1 MVILL
6 KLFRW
11 SNIELTLYPNQN
23 PILNACRI
31 KPEMV
36 KRQWLTAVSRAE
48 PHSFGVLYN
57 SIYRQISNTCTISY
71 HPDWWSIWMENII
84 EIFRLISFR
93 FWLYRMY
100 SLIIF
105 LFERSWRKEIIMGQ
119 SNGSARI
126 TTAII
131 ISYEKMLPALH
142 RSHHNEEK
150 HQFLRCEFGENQF
163 CFNPPYYWKFN
174 PLLCI
179 LKLKIIVSIENWD
192 LVASHCFWEHS
203 PGESRHKKA
212 CTIEKH
218 GFPRVLALETMVS
231 FQYYWSFYN
240 FYSTKRDPMLKKC
253 EWFPLSSFE
262 GF

>member
-93 FWLYRMY
+93 SWLYRMY

-105 LFERSWRKEIIMGQ
+105 LFVRSWRKEVIMGQ

-179 LKLKIIVSIENWD
+179 LKLKMIISIENWD
-192 LVASHCFWEHS
+192 LVAL
-203 PGESRHKKA
+203 RD
-212 CTIEKH
+212 
-218 GFPRVLALETMVS
+218 S
-231 FQYYWSFYN
+231 FGQFTLFLRTQSWRIK
-240 FYSTKRDPMLKKC
+240 T
-253 EWFPLSSFE
+253 
-262 GF
+262 